1 MTTRVDLTRVEE
13 TSMALQQDE
22 PWAGWIA
29 PWTTPKSW
37 VGAGA
42 RAAEPSLVE
51 QRCQSLLDHAHAHS
65 AFYRQHHGA
74 TGRVTTASWTD
85 LPPVTKSQLMRHFG
99 DWVTDPAIT
108 REGVEAF
115 LADRSRIGTDFLRR
129 YAVWTSSGTSGEPGI
144 FIQDSAALAVY
155 STMLESR
162 MDRRFATHRWW
173 ALAATGA
180 MGPWGLRPRSAL
192 VAALDGHYAGVSFW
206 SRQCRFNPVAGS
218 ESRAFSV
225 TAPIEQLC
233 SELQAWRPAFIA
245 SYPSML
251 VELARQQEAGRLRLM
266 PLALWSGG
274 EGLAAST
281 RDWIESVFGAP
292 VVNDYGASECLA
304 IAFECP
310 HGRLHLND
318 DWVLMEPV
326 DAQDRPVPV
335 GTASHSVLLTN
346 LANRVQPL
354 IRYRL
359 GDSVTMHPDDCACG
373 NHRPSFT
380 VEGRCDDTLQFPN
393 AAGDVVHLSPMAV
406 TTALEEGA
414 DVHRFQ
420 LRQTAPDALEL
431 RLDVSLCADP
441 AALRAASLEA
451 LRRYFVAQGL
461 SVRLSTS
468 DEAPVIDPRSGK
480 LRQVVSEL

>member
-1 MTTRVDLTRVEE
+1 
-13 TSMALQQDE
+13 MALQKDE
-22 PWAGWIA
+22 PWAGWMT
-29 PWTTPKSW
+29 PWAARNPW
-37 VGAGA
+37 VRAAQGP
-42 RAAEPSLVE
+42 RAAEPTLVA
-51 QRCQSLLDHAHAHS
+51 QRCQSLLHHAHARS
-65 AFYRQHHGA
+65 AFYRHHHGVSDRA
-74 TGRVTTASWTD
+74 GPRAWAD
-85 LPPVTKSQLMRHFG
+85 LPPVTKPMLMQAFD
-99 DWVTDPAIT
+99 DWVTDPAVT
-108 REGVEAF
+108 LQGVQAF
-115 LADRSRIGTDFLRR
+115 IADPGRIGQDFLRR

-144 FIQDSAALAVY
+144 FLHDSGALAVY
-155 STMLESR
+155 STLLESR
-162 MDRRFATHRWW
+162 MDRRFATQRWW
-173 ALAATGA
+173 SLAATGA

-206 SRQCRFNPVAGS
+206 SRQCRFNPVTGS

-233 SELQAWRPAFIA
+233 EELQTWRPAFVA

-251 VELARQQEAGRLRLM
+251 VELARQQEAGRLRLT

-292 VVNDYGASECLA
+292 VINDYGASECLA

-318 DWVLMEPV
+318 DWVLLEPV
-326 DAQDRPVPV
+326 DAQDQPVPA

-359 GDSVTMHPDDCACG
+359 GDSVTMHPDDCPCG

-420 LRQTAPDALEL
+420 LRQTASDALEL
-431 RLDVSLCADP
+431 RLDVSLSADP
-441 AALRAASLEA
+441 AALRTASLKALQGYFATQGLPA
-451 LRRYFVAQGL
+451 LRL
-461 SVRLSTS
+461 SVS
-468 DEAPVIDPRSGK
+468 DEAPAIDRRSGK
-480 LRQVVSEL
+480 LRQVVCEV

>member
-1 MTTRVDLTRVEE
+1 
-13 TSMALQQDE
+13 MALQKDE

-29 PWTTPKSW
+29 PWTAQNPW
-37 VGAGA
+37 A
-42 RAAEPSLVE
+42 RASLRPRAADPSLLE
-51 QRCQSLLDHAHAHS
+51 QRRQSLLQHAHAHS
-65 AFYRQHHGA
+65 AFYRRHHGVSDRSA
-74 TGRVTTASWTD
+74 PLVWSE
-85 LPPVTKSQLMRHFG
+85 LPPVTKPMLMQQFD

-108 REGVEAF
+108 RQGVQAF
-115 LADRSRIGTDFLRR
+115 LDDPGQIGKDFLRR

-155 STMLESR
+155 STLLESR
-162 MDRRFATHRWW
+162 MDRRFATQRWW

-206 SRQCRFNPVAGS
+206 SRQCRFNPIAGS

-225 TAPIEQLC
+225 TAPIGQLC
-233 SELQAWRPAFIA
+233 DELQAWKPAFLA
-245 SYPSML
+245 GYPSML

-292 VVNDYGASECLA
+292 VINDYGASECLA

-326 DAQDRPVPV
+326 DAQDQPVPV

-359 GDSVTMHPDDCACG
+359 GDSVTMHADDCPCG

-380 VEGRCDDTLQFPN
+380 VEGRCDDTLQFTDPV
-393 AAGDVVHLSPMAV
+393 AGVVHLSPMAV

-420 LRQTAPDALEL
+420 LRQTALDALEV
-431 RLDVSLCADP
+431 RLDVSLSDDP
-441 AALRAASLEA
+441 AGLRASALDA
-451 LRRYFVAQGL
+451 LRRYLGSQGL
-461 SVRLSTS
+461 SAIRLSSS
-468 DEAPVIDPRSGK
+468 DEAPAIDPRSGK
-480 LRQVVSEL
+480 LRQVVCEL

>member
-1 MTTRVDLTRVEE
+1 
-13 TSMALQQDE
+13 MALQRDE

-29 PWTTPKSW
+29 PWTTCTPWGSAA
-37 VGAGA
+37 AGA
-42 RAAEPSLVE
+42 RAAQPSLVE
-51 QRCQSLLDHAHAHS
+51 QRTRSLLDHAHARS
-65 AFYRQHHGA
+65 LFYRQHHG
-74 TGRVTTASWTD
+74 VTLRGARPAWTD
-85 LPPVTKSQLMRHFG
+85 LPPVTKPQLMQHFD
-99 DWVTDPAIT
+99 DWVTDRTIT
-108 REGVEAF
+108 RAAVQDF
-115 LADRSRIGTDFLRR
+115 LADPGKIGTDFLRR

-144 FIQDSAALAVY
+144 FVQDSAALAVY
-155 STMLESR
+155 STLLESR
-162 MDRRFATHRWW
+162 MDRRFATQRWW
-173 ALAATGA
+173 ALASTGA

-206 SRQCRFNPVAGS
+206 SRQCRFNPVTGS

-225 TAPIEQLC
+225 TAPIRQLC
-233 SELQAWRPAFIA
+233 DELQAWRPAFLA

-251 VELARQQEAGRLRLM
+251 VELARQQEAGHLRLM

-292 VVNDYGASECLA
+292 VINDYGASECLA

-318 DWVLMEPV
+318 DWVLLEPV
-326 DAQDRPVPV
+326 DAQDQPVPV

-359 GDSVTMHPDDCACG
+359 GDSVTTHPDDCPCG

-380 VEGRCDDTLQFPN
+380 VEGRCDDTLHFPN
-393 AAGDVVHLSPMAV
+393 AAGDMVHLSPMAV

-420 LRQTAPDALEL
+420 LRQTASDALEL
-431 RLDVSLCADP
+431 RLDLSLSADP
-441 AALRAASLEA
+441 AALRTASLKVLQDYFATQGLPA
-451 LRRYFVAQGL
+451 LRLRV
-461 SVRLSTS
+461 S
-468 DEAPVIDPRSGK
+468 DEAPVVDARSGK
-480 LRQVVSEL
+480 LRQVVCEV